1 MRKAEHHNSVTAPR
15 WVGGLAREDLEGLLG
30 AVNRLSGL
38 ADPSVVAANAA
49 REARILAG
57 VDLVGVAA
65 AESDGS
71 LAMIGSAG
79 AASDWFV
86 RLRFHVDPGE
96 GFAGM
101 ALATRLPLVFD
112 TNDEG
117 QRIFAYDARD
127 GASTNVVLGPPYSA
141 HLRERIA
148 PEELREFI
156 GVPIDFNGQALGLL
170 YAGNRN
176 GKPASP
182 RSRML
187 LARFAAM
194 IGPLLSAAGRA
205 RQAAV
210 AELARERERI
220 AFSLHDTIG
229 QILFGIGS
237 SAKRAQYL
245 LPEEA
250 ADCRRELRRIE
261 LEAAR
266 AAAHLREVVPMLAS
280 VPPNSHALKA
290 GEIALYREIGA
301 QRLSDREYEVLRL
314 LARGL
319 NTREIAL
326 ELALM
331 PNTVRSYVQTVLGKL
346 QSRNRV
352 MAIATA
358 RRLRLI

>member
-1 MRKAEHHNSVTAPR
+1 M
-15 WVGGLAREDLEGLLG
+15 
-30 AVNRLSGL
+30 NRLSGL
-38 ADPSVVAANAA
+38 ADPSVVATNAA

-112 TNDEG
+112 TNDER

-148 PEELREFI
+148 PEELHEFI

-194 IGPLLSAAGRA
+194 IGPLLSAAAQSARRRPSPSSRA
-205 RQAAV
+205 
-210 AELARERERI
+210 ERERI

-237 SAKRAQYL
+237 SAKRTQNL

-250 ADCRRELRRIE
+250 ADCRR
-261 LEAAR
+261 
-266 AAAHLREVVPMLAS
+266 S
-280 VPPNSHALKA
+280 
-290 GEIALYREIGA
+290 
-301 QRLSDREYEVLRL
+301 
-314 LARGL
+314 
-319 NTREIAL
+319 
-326 ELALM
+326 
-331 PNTVRSYVQTVLGKL
+331 
-346 QSRNRV
+346 
-352 MAIATA
+352 
-358 RRLRLI
+358 